1 MLNEIVKGMDNAAE
15 QINENFQ
22 NVDTEMKT
30 IGTTHFSGIGDGE
43 TKTINYNLGML
54 LFIGRGESAV
64 QKGLYYIS
72 EFGVSPIVKATGL
85 TVTSQDKVVTISST
99 AGTYTPYAYVAK

>member
-1 MLNEIVKGMDNAAE
+1 MNEIIKGMDNAAE

-22 NVDTEMKT
+22 TLDAEMET
-30 IGTTHFSGIGDGE
+30 IGTTHFSGIGNGE
-43 TKTINYNLGML
+43 TKTINYDQGML
-54 LFIGRGESAV
+54 LFIGRGESEV

-85 TVTSQDKVVTISST
+85 NVTAQNKVVTINSF